1 MTRLRS
7 HSNFS
12 NKASG
17 LSSFL
22 LGLRGI
28 FRVTSMPQ
36 ISALSHQTHRSQV
49 SAPFEPDPHL
59 LPSLSPARSVV
70 PISCC
75 LTAVSPALELQLSLL
90 APAWVPGGVPKTQP
104 KRLLPSDALLWL
116 GWGRK
121 PRPGSSVGAGVP
133 APTPEPQSVSS
144 DGCGQRSLGTD
155 PGSKSL
161 TQPSCA
167 GGGGGTR
174 GSPRARLPAM
184 NQAAQQ
190 SQLAQTRA
198 RR

>member
-17 LSSFL
+17 LSSLL

-36 ISALSHQTHRSQV
+36 ISALSHQIHLSQV
-49 SAPFEPDPHL
+49 SAPFEPDLHL
-59 LPSLSPARSVV
+59 LPSLFSCPPCSSHFPLPDCHLPCSRTPA
-70 PISCC
+70 
-75 LTAVSPALELQLSLL
+75 LTAHTCLGT
-90 APAWVPGGVPKTQP
+90 PGGSL
-104 KRLLPSDALLWL
+104 RPSPSACCPRMHFR
-116 GWGRK
+116 GWGGV
-121 PRPGSSVGAGVP
+121 GSLGRQLGAGVP

-184 NQAAQQ
+184 NQAARQ